1 MALSKIKLSGSTDGK
16 PIHIS
21 GTATGSSNTIHT
33 AQSGT
38 SFLDEIW
45 LWVTNR
51 SASAATLTIEWGGV
65 TDPDHLL
72 CKAVSI
78 PANSG
83 PVCIA
88 PGLVLQN
95 SLVVKAFAGTTN
107 VLGLQGYVIRAS

>member
-21 GTATGSSNTIHT
+21 GTATGSANTIHT

-51 SASAATLTIEWGGV
+51 DSSDRTLTIEWGAT
-65 TDPDHLL
+65 TDPDGLL
-72 CKAVSI
+72 CKAVVI

-83 PVCIA
+83 PICIA

-95 SLVVKAFAGTTN
+95 SLVVKAFASVTN
-107 VLGLQGYVIRAS
+107 VLGIHGYVIRAS